1 MANLI
6 GLAVDY
12 LYDADQ
18 ESILSELILKI
29 LDMQL
34 IKDVLDSNASEPGA
48 RMTIMNEAT
57 KNAGELLKELKLKCN
72 RTRQNGITTLY

>member
-34 IKDVLDSNASEPGA
+34 IKAVLDSNASELGA
-48 RMTIMNEAT
+48 RMTNMDEAAE
-57 KNAGELLKELKLKCN
+57 NDGELLKERKLKSN
-72 RTRQNGITTLY
+72 RTRQSGITTLY